1 MDGANMGRFHF
12 DYHAPKDAVNGLL
25 LRYAGRDERP
35 VFFDIDTICPQL
47 RGLEQAYPQIR
58 AEFDALVDE
67 RVTMPR
73 YHDVNRPATEISAST
88 SGNWNVFMLELLGH
102 RAENNRTRCP
112 ATCEALSKVP
122 SVLQAFFSV
131 LDPGKSVPLHDG
143 PYVGYLRYHLG
154 VRVPKERPPMIRV
167 AGNEYVWKDGEGV
180 LFDDSWPH
188 EVINHSD
195 YARAVLIVDIPRPLP
210 LLPRFVNNV
219 VLWGMAAP
227 LYGKKVVNKVNHY
240 QGDLL

>member
-1 MDGANMGRFHF
+1 MGRFRF
-12 DYHAPKDAVNGLL
+12 DYHKPKDAVNGLL
-25 LRYAGRDERP
+25 LRYAGYDTRP
-35 VFFDIDTICPQL
+35 VFYDIDAVCPQL
-47 RGLEQAYPQIR
+47 RELEHAFPQIR
-58 AEFDALVDE
+58 AEFDALVDG

-102 RAENNRTRCP
+102 RVDNNRMRCP

-122 SVLQAFFSV
+122 GILQAFFSV

-154 VRVPKERPPMIRV
+154 VRVPEKQPPLIRV
-167 AGNEYVWKDGEGV
+167 AGREYMWKNGEGV

-188 EVINHSD
+188 EVINNSSD
-195 YARAVLIVDIPRPLP
+195 ARAVLIVDIPRPLP
-210 LLPRFVNNV
+210 LLPRLVNNF

-227 LYGKKVVNKVNHY
+227 LYGRKVVEKANRYN
-240 QGDLL
+240 GDLL